1 MIKKEKLSCA
11 VMTAKYWGEYRYL
24 LKFRNARGEAS
35 NRSILLL
42 LPPQYNPSPEG
53 LNSASSPPV
62 PSPWH
67 AYHTK
72 VVCLK
77 NYVLSVGGGYF
88 MTGQIL
94 QGIYCA
100 RICQHL
106 MRVVGDRVGVWKS
119 MLNEGYDWV
128 QYGEGSIGKSV
139 FQKVGREVREFL
151 DRNLGS
157 EDDEEILMQVS
168 AGIQIVEKF
177 ERERVIASGKTKGA
191 FFQGFKGPESDDFYR
206 VTKGRKIEEGKR

>member
-1 MIKKEKLSCA
+1 
-11 VMTAKYWGEYRYL
+11 
-24 LKFRNARGEAS
+24 
-35 NRSILLL
+35 
-42 LPPQYNPSPEG
+42 
-53 LNSASSPPV
+53 
-62 PSPWH
+62 
-67 AYHTK
+67 
-72 VVCLK
+72 
-77 NYVLSVGGGYF
+77 
-88 MTGQIL
+88 
-94 QGIYCA
+94 
-100 RICQHL
+100 

-177 ERERVIASGKTKGA
+177 
-191 FFQGFKGPESDDFYR
+191 
-206 VTKGRKIEEGKR
+206 